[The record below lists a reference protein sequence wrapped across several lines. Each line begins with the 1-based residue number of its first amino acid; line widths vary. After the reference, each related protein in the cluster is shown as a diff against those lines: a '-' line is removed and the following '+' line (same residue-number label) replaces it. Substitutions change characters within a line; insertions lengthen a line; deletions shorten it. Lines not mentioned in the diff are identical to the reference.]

1 MDENGTD
8 ISEVDDDA
16 DADADAADTAT
27 DPLADEDVYRVLDPD
42 GRPLPD
48 ATVPDL
54 SDERFVELYRDL
66 VTTRRFDE
74 RAVSLQRQG
83 RIGTYAPC
91 AGQEGSAVGSTHALA
106 DRDLISYQYREHGAI
121 VVRDLLSE
129 YLPYWMGHESGTA
142 AIADG
147 NVFPLNIGI
156 AAHLPHAVGAAWA
169 FDYRDEDRVVA
180 AHFGDGATSE
190 GDFHE
195 AMNFAGVFDTPT
207 IFCCHN
213 NGWAISIPESE
224 QTASATFADKAT
236 AYGFDGIRVDGMDPL
251 ASYAVTREAVDRA
264 RRPGSAT
271 GSESDAEPKSDAG
284 PESDAELEFD
294 AEPKSDAEPEPDADG
309 PTRPVLIEFL
319 EYRFGAHTTA
329 DDPGAYRDPDD
340 VDPWRSLDP
349 VDRMEMFLRETGRI
363 DDEGVAEIRE
373 AADDAVAAAIDAAE
387 SVESDPADMFDH
399 AYAEIPPEVRRQR
412 EELLGAVDEHGEE
425 AFLREE

>member
-1 MDENGTD
+1 MDENGTG
-8 ISEVDDDA
+8 A
-16 DADADAADTAT
+16 NAPADAAAHGREDAT
-27 DPLADEDVYRVLDPD
+27 DPLADADVFRVLGPD
-42 GRPLPD
+42 GGPLPD

-54 SDERFVELYRDL
+54 SDERFRAIYRDL

-106 DRDLISYQYREHGAI
+106 DRDLISYQYREHGAV
-121 VVRDLLSE
+121 VVRDLLSA
-129 YLPYWMGHESGTA
+129 YLPYWMGHESGTE

-207 IFCCHN
+207 LFCCHN
-213 NGWAISIPESE
+213 NGWAISIPESR
-224 QTASATFADKAT
+224 QTASDTFAEKAA
-236 AYGFDGIRVDGMDPL
+236 AYGFEGVRVDGMDPL
-251 ASYAVTREAVDRA
+251 ASYAVTREAAERA
-264 RRPGSAT
+264 RGDA
-271 GSESDAEPKSDAG
+271 SDGDTA
-284 PESDAELEFD
+284 
-294 AEPKSDAEPEPDADG
+294 
-309 PTRPVLIEFL
+309 RPVLVEFV

-329 DDPGAYRDPDD
+329 DDPTAYRDPDD
-340 VDPWRSLDP
+340 VDPWRALDP
-349 VDRMEMFLRETGRI
+349 LDRMEGFLRETGRI
-363 DDEGVAEIRE
+363 DDEGVAAIHD
-373 AADDAVAAAIDAAE
+373 AADEVVADAIDVAE
-387 SVESDPADMFDH
+387 SVEADPSDMFDH
-399 AYAEIPPEVRRQR
+399 AYAELPPEIRRQR
-412 EELLGAVDEHGEE
+412 DELLAAVDEHGE
-425 AFLREE
+425 ASFRREE

>member
-1 MDENGTD
+1 MDENGGD
-8 ISEVDDDA
+8 RAGDGGV
-16 DADADAADTAT
+16 
-27 DPLADEDVYRVLDPD
+27 DPLADEAVARVLGPD
-42 GRPLPD
+42 GSPLPD

-54 SDERFVELYRDL
+54 SDERFRAIYRDL

-106 DRDLISYQYREHGAI
+106 ADDLISYQYREHGAV

-129 YLPYWMGHESGTA
+129 YLPYWMGHESGTE

-156 AAHLPHAVGAAWA
+156 AAHLPHAVGASWA
-169 FDYRDEDRVVA
+169 FDHRDEDRVVA
-180 AHFGDGATSE
+180 CHFGDGATSE

-213 NGWAISIPESE
+213 NGWAISIPESR
-224 QTASATFADKAT
+224 QTASDTFAQKAT
-236 AYGFDGIRVDGMDPL
+236 AYGFDGVRVDGMDPL
-251 ASYAVTREAVDRA
+251 ASYAVTREAAERA
-264 RRPGSAT
+264 RPGGDEPGGDASA
-271 GSESDAEPKSDAG
+271 DDP
-284 PESDAELEFD
+284 
-294 AEPKSDAEPEPDADG
+294 
-309 PTRPVLIEFL
+309 RPVLVEFV

-329 DDPGAYRDPDD
+329 DDPTAYREPDD
-340 VDPWRSLDP
+340 VDPWRALDP
-349 VDRMEMFLRETGRI
+349 LDRMEAFLRETGRI
-363 DDEGVAEIRE
+363 DDEGVAAVRDE
-373 AADDAVAAAIDAAE
+373 ADEVVAEAIDAAE
-387 SVESDPADMFDH
+387 SVAADPAAMFDH
-399 AYAEIPPEVRRQR
+399 AFAELPREVRGQR
-412 EELLGAVDEHGEE
+412 DDLLAAVEEHGEE

>member
-1 MDENGTD
+1 MDENGGD
-8 ISEVDDDA
+8 RAGDGGV
-16 DADADAADTAT
+16 
-27 DPLADEDVYRVLDPD
+27 DPLADEAVARVLGPD
-42 GRPLPD
+42 GSPLPD

-54 SDERFVELYRDL
+54 SDERFRAIYRDL

-106 DRDLISYQYREHGAI
+106 ADDLISYQYREHGAV

-129 YLPYWMGHESGTA
+129 YLPYWMGHESGTE

-156 AAHLPHAVGAAWA
+156 AAHLPHAVGASWA
-169 FDYRDEDRVVA
+169 FDHRDEDRVVA
-180 AHFGDGATSE
+180 CHFGDGATSE

-213 NGWAISIPESE
+213 NGWAISIPESR
-224 QTASATFADKAT
+224 QTASDTFAQKAT
-236 AYGFDGIRVDGMDPL
+236 AYGFDGVRVDGMDPL
-251 ASYAVTREAVDRA
+251 ASYAVTREAAERA
-264 RRPGSAT
+264 RPGGDEPGGDASA
-271 GSESDAEPKSDAG
+271 DDP
-284 PESDAELEFD
+284 
-294 AEPKSDAEPEPDADG
+294 
-309 PTRPVLIEFL
+309 RPVLVEFV

-329 DDPGAYRDPDD
+329 DDPTAYRDPDD
-340 VDPWRSLDP
+340 VDPWRALDP
-349 VDRMEMFLRETGRI
+349 LDRMEAFLRETGRI
-363 DDEGVAEIRE
+363 DDEGVAAVRDE
-373 AADDAVAAAIDAAE
+373 ADEVVAEAIDAAE
-387 SVESDPADMFDH
+387 SVAADPAAMFDH
-399 AYAEIPPEVRRQR
+399 AFAELPREVRGQR
-412 EELLGAVDEHGEE
+412 DDLLAAVEEHGEE